1 MQDMKTLRIIILFI
15 PLLLLASPAAG
26 GDPSRRTVKK
36 PSAPRRAAIKKADP
50 WQALEVA
57 AWAGKKFVL
66 LEKPVLYCE
75 YGYELY
81 SSPHL
86 DAARGAIDTTLFT
99 KHRRARCDVFAGRT
113 LTVVSAIKE
122 KKGRGPE
129 CVVTFADPLS
139 GKKLYAKTAEGVCHE
154 LAYAADRDSAE
165 NRWLDKNVFS
175 ARGFITDFSG
185 NNPVTVKV
193 DLRDS
198 LLVTGVKFGLTPLP
212 AKPLWLM
219 VESRAGAKG
228 TIPLNYSWTNVAKKL
243 RHEGRAWEDDLY
255 ETGPAVLCEAGS
267 AVWETIN
274 EHHVNVTMTREQVRM
289 SWGRPVEK
297 KQAVYNGAPR
307 ECWTYE
313 SQNLYFDEKE
323 LVGIEESGK

>member
-1 MQDMKTLRIIILFI
+1 MNMKLLRYV
-15 PLLLLASPAAG
+15 LLCLSVFLMAAAPAAG
-26 GDPSRRTVKK
+26 AQAKRTVKRPSAK
-36 PSAPRRAAIKKADP
+36 PSSAKASEGQL
-50 WQALEVA
+50 QAVEVS

-66 LEKPVLYCE
+66 LEKPALYCE

-81 SSPHL
+81 SSPL
-86 DAARGAIDTTLFT
+86 MAAARAPIDTALFT
-99 KHRRARCDVFAGRT
+99 KYRRARCDVFAGRT

-129 CVVTFADPLS
+129 YGVTFSEPLS
-139 GKKLYAKTAEGVCHE
+139 GKKLYVKTADNVYHE
-154 LAYAADRDSAE
+154 VAYAPDREAAE
-165 NRWLDKNVFS
+165 KRWLGKTVFA

-228 TIPLNYSWTNVAKKL
+228 TIPLCFSWTNVAKKL
-243 RHEGRAWEDDLY
+243 RREGNAWDDDLY
-255 ETGPAVLCEAGS
+255 ETSPAAFCEAGS

-274 EHHVNVTMTREQVRM
+274 AHHVNVTMTREQVRM
-289 SWGRPVEK
+289 SWGRPLDMK
-297 KQAVYNGAPR
+297 KACEYYGAPR

-323 LVGIEESGK
+323 LVGIEEKP